1 MRIVKKKSVLSSDEK
16 RRRNLSPRRT
26 HALFNPR
33 SPRFFSI
40 HEAKKLEGGEEAKK
54 SREAGRGRKNT
65 LQNRACMQKPV
76 EEEEEGGECRMK
88 EEI

>member
-1 MRIVKKKSVLSSDEK
+1 MKRGEEISRPVEHTLSSTLVH
-16 RRRNLSPRRT
+16 RVFSP
-26 HALFNPR
+26 FMKQK
-33 SPRFFSI
+33 SW
-40 HEAKKLEGGEEAKK
+40 KGGGSKK

>member
-1 MRIVKKKSVLSSDEK
+1 MVMMRIVEKKSVLSSDEK

-54 SREAGRGRKNT
+54 VERRGGGGKTHFKTEHACKSLLRKRKREGS
-65 LQNRACMQKPV
+65 V
-76 EEEEEGGECRMK
+76 E
-88 EEI
+88 